1 MANIEKFED
10 IQAWLKARELAQ
22 IIYKF
27 SQQSPFGKD
36 FKLKDQILGSSG
48 SVMDNIAEGFDRG
61 GNKEFIHFLTISK
74 ASAAE
79 VKSQPYRG
87 LDRNYI
93 DRGEFDTTY
102 VLANVIG
109 KMFTGLIKYLNKTE
123 IKGFKYKDRKN

>member
-10 IQAWLKARELAQ
+10 IQAWQKARELAKV
-22 IIYKF
+22 IYEF
-27 SQQSPFGKD
+27 SRQSPFDRD
-36 FKLKDQILGSSG
+36 FKLRDQILGSSG

-79 VKSQPYRG
+79 VKSQLYRA

-93 DRGEFDTTY
+93 DQDEFDGTY
-102 VLANVIG
+102 LLADEIG
-109 KMFTGLIKYLNKTE
+109 KMITGLIKYLNKSE
-123 IKGFKYKDRKN
+123 IKGLKFKDRTN